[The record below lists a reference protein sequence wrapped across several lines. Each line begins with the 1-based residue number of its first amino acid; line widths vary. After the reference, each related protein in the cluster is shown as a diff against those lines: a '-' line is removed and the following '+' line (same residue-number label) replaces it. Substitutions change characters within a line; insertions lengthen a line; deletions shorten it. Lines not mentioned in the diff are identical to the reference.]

1 MSGEGDQGSEVDT
14 RGSLVRNG
22 PVTLCAAVIAGL
34 SLAPNPRDTEM
45 VGLLEIVGGE
55 LVAHA
60 IAWAALAVCARWAG
74 PVGRARSRA
83 SVLAWGLC
91 VGYGVLMEAL
101 QYFVPGRGAQLFDLL
116 ADIVGASVG
125 ILAMDMWMNRSD
137 GHGKA

>member
-1 MSGEGDQGSEVDT
+1 MSDKGSQGGEVDT
-14 RGSLVRNG
+14 RSSLVKNA
-22 PVTLCAAVIAGL
+22 PVTLCAALIAGL
-34 SLAPNPRDTEM
+34 SLTPNPRDTEM
-45 VGLLEIVGGE
+45 VGLLSVVGGE

-74 PVGRARSRA
+74 PVGSALSRA

-116 ADIVGASVG
+116 ADIVGTSVG
-125 ILAMDMWMNRSD
+125 ILAMDMWMKRSG